1 MIEDIKKY
9 AKDNRV
15 PIITDE
21 GLNFL
26 IAKIKQYEANNILE
40 LGSAIGYSAIN
51 MALVNNNIYIDT
63 IEKDNER
70 YLCALSNIDK
80 MELNKQINILN
91 MDANEFESDKVYD
104 LIFLDLAK
112 SQYEKMINK
121 FYNNLSDNG
130 IIIVD
135 NLVLYGLVLEEEVK
149 ARRRV
154 RKLVEKIK
162 KFREDIVLDKRFDVY
177 FYDDIGDGMGML
189 VKRGVSD

>member
-63 IEKDNER
+63 IEK
-70 YLCALSNIDK
+70 
-80 MELNKQINILN
+80 
-91 MDANEFESDKVYD
+91 
-104 LIFLDLAK
+104 
-112 SQYEKMINK
+112 
-121 FYNNLSDNG
+121 
-130 IIIVD
+130 
-135 NLVLYGLVLEEEVK
+135 LY
-149 ARRRV
+149 
-154 RKLVEKIK
+154 
-162 KFREDIVLDKRFDVY
+162 
-177 FYDDIGDGMGML
+177 
-189 VKRGVSD
+189 